1 MANITF
7 DRKTGKIRLR
17 SATSRGKRS
26 YGAVVSD
33 QLTEGWN
40 TSLSSAHT
48 ELRGGI
54 TRLRAMTRDLER
66 SNPYAIRFLNEW
78 TSNIVGTGFT
88 FQSTALN
95 ASGREDKAA
104 REIIE
109 DAWQDWKR
117 ARSCTASGD
126 MPYNEFKGL
135 SERACARDGGV
146 LIQKLRGFE
155 GNDWGF
161 ALNVLE
167 IDRLDVDYNV
177 NKLPNGNRVV
187 MGKELDSNG
196 WNKPIAY
203 HILGD
208 HPGESYMQSGKS
220 RTRVPADEIIHRFY
234 RKRLESTHGEPL
246 MVGAISGLRHLEKF
260 EEAEQIAAR
269 LSACSTVAIERDS
282 SMPYEG
288 DEYLDQELSPGGKF
302 ELEAGEKAVML
313 SPQHPNGNYETF
325 RRGVLQGVASGLMV
339 GYPNLGQ
346 DYASVSYSSLRE
358 MKLNIQALTNVYRQ
372 LNIGNEEEPIFRA
385 WLGFA
390 LRTGKIKLPAS
401 NFENFSKGNFVGAA
415 FPYVDPL
422 KDVTGLEK
430 ELSIGATSL
439 SRAVKERLGVSLD
452 IIIKE
457 RVRDIELFKDA
468 GLPVPAS
475 LMGGMPAQSDPGDP
489 DDPDDGAEGG
499 GDDISSLLGDLKE
512 QADTYGVGVRAG
524 MVTPQKIDEEDFRTK
539 AGLPIMTTE
548 AEQAWAEDGGI
559 RRPITLQSQ
568 SAFEASQEEIG
579 SEATDG

>member
-1 MANITF
+1 MAKVTF
-7 DRKTGKIRLR
+7 NKKTGKIHLR
-17 SATSRGKRS
+17 SSQQGQRS
-26 YGAVVSD
+26 YGAVASA
-33 QLTEGWN
+33 QLQEGWA

-54 TRLRAMTRDLER
+54 TRLRSMTRDLER

-88 FQSTALN
+88 FQSTATN
-95 ASGREDKAA
+95 AQGREDKAA
-104 REIIE
+104 RQIIE
-109 DAWQDWKR
+109 EAWDDWKK
-117 ARSCTASGD
+117 ARNCTASGD
-126 MPYNEFKGL
+126 MPYNEFKAL

-146 LIQKLRGFE
+146 LIQKLRGFD

-187 MGKELDSNG
+187 MGKELDANG
-196 WNKPIAY
+196 WNRPVAY

-208 HPGESYMQSGKS
+208 HPGESYMRSGKT

-234 RKRLESTHGEPL
+234 RKRMESTHGEPL
-246 MVGAISGLRHLEKF
+246 MVGAISGLRHLEKY

-269 LSACSTVAIERDS
+269 LSACATVAIERDS
-282 SMPYEG
+282 SAPYEG
-288 DEYLDQELSPGGKF
+288 DEFLDQELSPGGKF
-302 ELEAGEKAVML
+302 ELEAGEKATLL
-313 SPQHPNGNYETF
+313 SPTHPNSNYEGF
-325 RRGVLQGVASGLMV
+325 RRGVLQGVASSLMV
-339 GYPNLGQ
+339 SYPNLGQ
-346 DYASVSYSSLRE
+346 DYASVTYSSLRE
-358 MKLNIQALTNVYRQ
+358 AKLNIQALTNVYRQ
-372 LNIGNEEEPIFRA
+372 MNISREEETIFRA

-390 LRTGKIKLPAS
+390 LRTGKINLPAG
-401 NFENFSKGNFVGAA
+401 NFENFAKGNFVGAA

-452 IIIKE
+452 TIIAE
-457 RVRDIELFKDA
+457 RKRDIELFEEA
-468 GLPVPAS
+468 GLPVPEALNGS
-475 LMGGMPAQSDPGDP
+475 ILSTPSEPDGTPEDEGENEGD
-489 DDPDDGAEGG
+489 GEM
-499 GDDISSLLGDLKE
+499 SSILGDLKE

-524 MVTPQKIDEEDFRTK
+524 MVTPQKIDEEDFRDK
-539 AGLPIMTTE
+539 AGLPVMSTE
-548 AEQAWAEDGGI
+548 AESAWEDDGGI

-568 SAFEASQEEIG
+568 SAFEATQ
-579 SEATDG
+579 ATIEGDTEPG